1 MLLVAIRR
9 LHTKSAV
16 GKVAGPVKQLVVVV
30 ARDRVEAQSLPV
42 FARSVR
48 QLQQRAARQLVE
60 PKACTTQKKQNAPLF
75 VSTPFLR
82 LSRAW
87 FGKLIIFMY

>member
-16 GKVAGPVKQLVVVV
+16 GKVAGPVQQLVVVV

-60 PKACTTQKKQNAPLF
+60 PKACTTQKRKRPSLF
-75 VSTPFLR
+75 VNAFPASAPSLV
-82 LSRAW
+82 W
-87 FGKLIIFMY
+87 

>member
-9 LHTKSAV
+9 LHTEPAV
-16 GKVAGPVKQLVVVV
+16 GKVAGPVQQLIVVV
-30 ARDRVEAQSLPV
+30 ARDRVEAQSLPF

-60 PKACTTQKKQNAPLF
+60 PKACTTQKKKTPLSF
-75 VSTPFLR
+75 CQR
-82 LSRAW
+82 LSCVCPEP
-87 FGKLIIFMY
+87 GLVN